1 MYLTEKETAEIARF
15 TPEQAKSSEESL
27 KHYRDL
33 KNSLDTAHEEGYEE
47 GFVEG
52 IEEGRKEGIE
62 EGRKEGIEE
71 GRKEIIINLHNSG
84 MDIEDIAKL
93 TKIDIETVQNI
104 LSNAK

>member
-1 MYLTEKETAEIARF
+1 
-15 TPEQAKSSEESL
+15 
-27 KHYRDL
+27 L

-71 GRKEIIINLHNSG
+71 GRKEGIEEGRKEIIINLHNSG
-84 MDIEDIAKL
+84 MDIENITKL
-93 TKIDIETVQNI
+93 TKIDIETVRII